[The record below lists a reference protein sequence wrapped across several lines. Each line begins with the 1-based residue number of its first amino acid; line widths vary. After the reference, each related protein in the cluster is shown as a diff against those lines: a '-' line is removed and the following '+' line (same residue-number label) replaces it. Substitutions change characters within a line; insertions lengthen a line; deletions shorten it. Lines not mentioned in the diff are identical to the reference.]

1 MNAMK
6 LAIKRYVT
14 TLVIIILTIL
24 AGVQFV
30 NGQPQQRS
38 DTPGKSVALAPPSD
52 LTSEIATMLRAY
64 YDGWT
69 KLDAATVSAAV
80 ADDGFVTVDGRVL
93 TGSVFKSS
101 VRADFIATAP
111 NDNYQFEIEEL
122 CVFQSSP
129 DSAVANYRL
138 ISTPTDKNL
147 AKTTENITDSL
158 VRRDGRWLIFA
169 ESTSN
174 IPRKAEPIISGL
186 PLNWQRSGKADL
198 YSMVVDSEI
207 RHSGNASASI
217 KFNCGDDQFPWGS
230 LGQPIAADD
239 YRSKRV
245 RLSGWLR
252 TLDAGQ
258 ASLWMRVDG
267 ERRQLAF
274 DAMSGRSAGGTTQW
288 KMYSVVLDV
297 PNEAKNIFLGAV
309 LVGKGQMWAD
319 DLTLEVVDKDVS
331 VTKPDS
337 GETPENDSYAK
348 IPKATN
354 KRPVNMSFEEGRIP

>member
-1 MNAMK
+1 
-6 LAIKRYVT
+6 
-14 TLVIIILTIL
+14 
-24 AGVQFV
+24 
-30 NGQPQQRS
+30 
-38 DTPGKSVALAPPSD
+38 
-52 LTSEIATMLRAY
+52 
-64 YDGWT
+64 
-69 KLDAATVSAAV
+69 
-80 ADDGFVTVDGRVL
+80 
-93 TGSVFKSS
+93 
-101 VRADFIATAP
+101 
-111 NDNYQFEIEEL
+111 
-122 CVFQSSP
+122 
-129 DSAVANYRL
+129 
-138 ISTPTDKNL
+138 
-147 AKTTENITDSL
+147 
-158 VRRDGRWLIFA
+158 
-169 ESTSN
+169 
-174 IPRKAEPIISGL
+174 
-186 PLNWQRSGKADL
+186 
-198 YSMVVDSEI
+198 MVVDSEI

-354 KRPVNMSFEEGRIP
+354 KRPVNMSFEEGRNP

>member
-6 LAIKRYVT
+6 LAIKRCVT

-174 IPRKAEPIISGL
+174 IPRKAEPIIS
-186 PLNWQRSGKADL
+186 
-198 YSMVVDSEI
+198 
-207 RHSGNASASI
+207 
-217 KFNCGDDQFPWGS
+217 
-230 LGQPIAADD
+230 
-239 YRSKRV
+239 
-245 RLSGWLR
+245 
-252 TLDAGQ
+252 
-258 ASLWMRVDG
+258 
-267 ERRQLAF
+267 
-274 DAMSGRSAGGTTQW
+274 
-288 KMYSVVLDV
+288 
-297 PNEAKNIFLGAV
+297 
-309 LVGKGQMWAD
+309 
-319 DLTLEVVDKDVS
+319 
-331 VTKPDS
+331 
-337 GETPENDSYAK
+337 
-348 IPKATN
+348 
-354 KRPVNMSFEEGRIP
+354 